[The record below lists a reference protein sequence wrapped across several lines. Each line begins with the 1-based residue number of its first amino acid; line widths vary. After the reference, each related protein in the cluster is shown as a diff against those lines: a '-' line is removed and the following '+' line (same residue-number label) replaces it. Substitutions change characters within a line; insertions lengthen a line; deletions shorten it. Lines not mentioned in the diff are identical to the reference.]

1 MNFSSPLNSRKLWAN
16 KFLVRGAVANIPF
29 QLLKDLESVRSL
41 FRNLKVGL
49 YTIDIHANFLEAT
62 EEFLEILGV
71 GSMKELRQYNARE
84 RLNLEPYDRNPAVQR
99 HERLMRELDLN
110 VRRADGRLMTV
121 MDISYAARDE
131 KTGDLVYHGII
142 VDITDRK
149 RSERSALEQPSLRD
163 PLTGSFN
170 RLYLEDFERRMVES
184 GKTWGCFYIFID
196 HFKQFN
202 DRYGYETGEEVLRKM
217 AHFLMR
223 YARASDGVIRMSDD
237 EFLVLLPNVEPSVV
251 SRINR
256 RYRQAAL
263 GQSPISFSMGH
274 ANRFGDESLEKT
286 ILRASR
292 ELEPVRVLLRV
303 PKVVRR

>member
-1 MNFSSPLNSRKLWAN
+1 M
-16 KFLVRGAVANIPF
+16 ANIPF
-29 QLLKDLESVRSL
+29 QLLKDIEGVRSL

-49 YTIDIHANFLEAT
+49 YTIDANGNFIEAT
-62 EEFLEILGV
+62 EDFLEILGV
-71 GSMKELRQYNARE
+71 GSMKELRQNNARE
-84 RLNLEPYDRNPAVQR
+84 RLNLEPYDRNPAVPRQ
-99 HERLMRELDLN
+99 ERLIRELDLN
-110 VRRADGRLMTV
+110 SRRADGRLMTLL
-121 MDISYAARDE
+121 DISYAARDE
-131 KTGDLVYHGII
+131 KTGDIIYHGII
-142 VDITDRK
+142 VDITDRR

-184 GKTWGCFYIFID
+184 DNAWGCFYIFID

-217 AHFLMR
+217 SRFLMR
-223 YARASDGVIRMSDD
+223 YARASDGVIRLSDD
-237 EFLVLLPNVEPSVV
+237 EFLVLLANVDTHVV

-263 GQSPISFSMGH
+263 GQAPISFSMGM
-274 ANRFGDESLEKT
+274 ANRFNGEMLEST

>member
-1 MNFSSPLNSRKLWAN
+1 M
-16 KFLVRGAVANIPF
+16 ANIPF
-29 QLLKDLESVRSL
+29 QLLKDLENVRSL

-49 YTIDIHANFLEAT
+49 YTIDTDGNFLEAT
-62 EEFLEILGV
+62 EDFLEILGLS
-71 GSMKELRQYNARE
+71 SMKELRQNNARE
-84 RLNLEPYDRNPAVQR
+84 QINLEPYDRNPAVQR
-99 HERLMRELDLN
+99 EERLIREIDLN
-110 VRRADGRLMTV
+110 IRRPDGRLMTIL
-121 MDISYAARDE
+121 DISYQGRYE

-149 RSERSALEQPSLRD
+149 RSERSALEQPSMRD

-170 RLYLEDFERRMVES
+170 RLYLEEFERRMIEA

-202 DRYGYETGEEVLRKM
+202 DRYGFETGEEVLRKM
-217 AHFLMR
+217 ARFLMR

-237 EFLVLLPNVEPSVV
+237 EFLVLLPNVDPSVV

-263 GQSPISFSMGH
+263 GQSPIAFSLGV
-274 ANRFGDESLEKT
+274 ANRFGDERLEST

-292 ELEPVRVLLRV
+292 DLEPVRVLLHI
-303 PKVVRR
+303 PKVARRR